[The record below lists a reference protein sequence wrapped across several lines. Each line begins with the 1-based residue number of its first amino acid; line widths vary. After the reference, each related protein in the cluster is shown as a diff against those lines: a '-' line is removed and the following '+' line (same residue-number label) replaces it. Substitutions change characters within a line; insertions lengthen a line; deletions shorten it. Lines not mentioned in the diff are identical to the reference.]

1 MAFKPETDDMREAP
15 SLVVIQKLL
24 EAGCEVSA
32 YDPVAMDESR
42 RRIGETVRYAKD
54 IYDAVM
60 DADVLLLIT
69 EWKEFRM
76 PSWQVVK
83 KLMANP
89 LVIDGRNIYDPAEMT
104 EYGFDYHCIGR

>member
-1 MAFKPETDDMREAP
+1 
-15 SLVVIQKLL
+15 
-24 EAGCEVSA
+24 
-32 YDPVAMDESR
+32 MDESR
-42 RRIGETVRYAKD
+42 RRIGNTIRYAKD

-89 LVIDGRNIYDPAEMT
+89 LVIDGRNIYDLAEMA

>member
-1 MAFKPETDDMREAP
+1 
-15 SLVVIQKLL
+15 
-24 EAGCEVSA
+24 
-32 YDPVAMDESR
+32 
-42 RRIGETVRYAKD
+42 
-54 IYDAVM
+54 M

>member
-1 MAFKPETDDMREAP
+1 
-15 SLVVIQKLL
+15 
-24 EAGCEVSA
+24 
-32 YDPVAMDESR
+32 MDESR
-42 RRIGETVRYAKD
+42 RRIGNAIRYAKD

-89 LVIDGRNIYDPAEMT
+89 LVLTDETSMIRQKWLNMGSIIIVSDDNEVLRKIHGRRNIKAEN
-104 EYGFDYHCIGR
+104 GKRSVLGIH